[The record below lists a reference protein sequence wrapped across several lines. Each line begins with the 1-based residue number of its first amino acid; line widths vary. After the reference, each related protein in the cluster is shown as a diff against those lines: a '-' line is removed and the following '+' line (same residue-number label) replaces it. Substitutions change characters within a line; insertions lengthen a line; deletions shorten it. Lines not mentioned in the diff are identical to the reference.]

1 MKKFTGIYKKFMFRP
16 TLYKTVTKLLICVTL
31 VLLWD
36 RFLNSAGFPVAQYGC
51 FCVGGIVVLLAWFE
65 YLRLDGMVVHHLDEN
80 IRKKPKERHRSKD
93 IADFVDEKIISY
105 SELEPEERCMCR
117 LLSDLVCGGLL
128 LIPGIVDLFL

>member
-16 TLYKTVTKLLICVTL
+16 TMYKTVTKLVICIVL

-36 RFLNSAGFPVAQYGC
+36 RYLNTGGFPVAQYGC
-51 FCVGGIVVLLAWFE
+51 FCIGGIVVLLAWFE
-65 YLRLDGMVVHHLDEN
+65 YLRLDGMIVHHLNDD
-80 IRKKPKERHRSKD
+80 IRKKKKERHRSKD

-117 LLSDLVCGGLL
+117 LLSDLFCGGLL
-128 LIPGIVDLFL
+128 LIPGILDLFL